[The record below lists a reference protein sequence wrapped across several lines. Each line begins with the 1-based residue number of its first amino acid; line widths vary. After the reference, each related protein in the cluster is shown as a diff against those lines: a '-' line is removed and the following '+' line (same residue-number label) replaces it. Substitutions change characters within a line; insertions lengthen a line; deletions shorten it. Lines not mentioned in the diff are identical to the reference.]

1 MPRKQKPQAA
11 NHVLMTP
18 SEVRGEAAYMIVEA
32 ILGRIAVSERLRIM
46 GAVKAQLHGAGL
58 DRIEAEVD
66 ALFVDYPPHRPV
78 E

>member
-1 MPRKQKPQAA
+1 MSRKTKSQAA

-18 SEVRGEAAYMIVEA
+18 SEVRAEAAYMIVEA
-32 ILGRIAVSERLRIM
+32 ILGRINASERMRIM

-66 ALFVDYPPHRPV
+66 ALFVEFPPTRPV